1 MAEKFVFEFGA
12 VGLDRIL
19 AKVEEFRQEIRA
31 LDQEGG
37 LGEGF
42 ERFAQEFELGATR
55 AETRIVSLRN
65 EIELLQ
71 NTLADPRVNVSRQ
84 VADLAAFQSQG
95 FASDEQK
102 TELRAALEQRILA
115 LKQEELKLE
124 TLLANEA
131 QRLIEIK
138 QREANL
144 AEFTNR
150 LESMRVNLLTQIA
163 DLKPGGSRLQELIAA
178 RVNTLLE
185 RQVQLRAQL
194 AQESERFRKSVGR
207 EGEDILNKELD
218 LSVKVAAAR
227 KAVAAAE
234 QEVARAKQASEAAGL
249 AEQDQFA
256 GTASDE
262 ERAAALAQQVELT
275 NQLTAA
281 QRLEQDAIQN
291 VATLEGKRLD
301 NAQQLLAIESSGG
314 AAVGAS
320 EILSRLQQINDA
332 YAILIVNSEEALRGL
347 VGPEF
352 RENLDEVEQL
362 LESLGGKE
370 ILSPDEE
377 EKLASATVRAKE
389 LVDQF
394 ERIPE
399 QGIPLPLNE
408 DEIFAGMSRLNRLLL
423 GAARDFGRRFT
434 ATLQFAMSGALLFG
448 VQRLVREFF
457 AAAVEVERTFADI
470 STSLEFDIKPPRG
483 TAAFERELEKVRRQV
498 LQIADDFNALPTEVN
513 AAAFQMISR
522 FTDID
527 AAMIATRAQI
537 LATRIATI
545 DQSEALRALTA
556 VAESYGMSLASIAND
571 QERERAQAL
580 LYAQALDYAT
590 AIQQRFGISVED
602 TLEGSAG
609 LAELFRSLGFSMAE
623 TFGIVATVIRKTSV
637 TGQVAFDRLG
647 RSLGQ
652 ITSPKT
658 RDELLELANSLEEFT
673 LAPADFF
680 ESGRQAFFKIV
691 QQFGDLDSSIQ
702 NRISQ
707 IIGQRRETQF
717 VSALLQGASQGLIDE
732 VTDVVGESA
741 GAAEDR
747 LRILLFTV
755 SGTIEGISQSFQ
767 ELAQNLERLGVITP
781 IKILLTT
788 MEAILQVINKIT
800 KAALNVFEA
809 LNKIRIN
816 PFAQHGGLGDSLK
829 FLLSM
834 VTAAIALR
842 SLLASIKLIANV
854 RGAQT
859 FLDIFRGVLGA
870 NVPGGKAGQLGARA
884 GAAFGVP
891 LLIGNL
897 KAAEGVAGKTGTAI
911 KTLFIGPLKTVF
923 RTLQTAKLRIGIW
936 TASIIANIGA
946 TNLATISENNLLIA
960 RARTAIGSALSGI
973 AALSFS
979 GVLAKLGLGIK
990 FVATKGGILVGV
1002 VLQILGAFI
1011 LLKGALDIVAGV
1023 IGGILGITQTPE
1035 ETRAE
1040 IRERMKVEAEAAG
1053 VALSD
1058 TELDMASLEEH
1069 AKNLGE
1075 ELGTLSSQISEFLL
1089 TAFIGLPGE
1098 VADVPGGAFNIAR
1111 ERNRAELELAF
1122 AQLDAV
1128 QLDLQRAN
1136 RRAGGTRERM
1146 VPELQTVSDRLDEL
1160 RAALRLVDTEANAD
1174 DFNFVAGVLTTILG
1188 FKDRI
1193 PEIDAMLGEAADTL
1207 FEFGEVW
1214 TPGEISAEL
1223 QAITSK
1229 LNLGKTDIAEA
1240 RERLLFLREQALE
1253 GLAQA
1258 TMPGKGDPDV
1268 AKDYERSLLE
1278 IGNQEVALFDQAT
1291 QARLDLVSGLEDN
1304 RQRIRAELQ
1313 IQLAAAKEAASN
1325 VFFGP
1330 GREEAI
1336 RRIIVGLE
1344 KELAKAIMDEATA
1357 RARFNVDTALT
1368 FEDRQAAYAEL
1379 IKAIKAEIL
1388 LRAVER
1394 AGGVHG
1400 GLTVTAAEEAILNQV
1415 IRARA
1420 DDRMKQ
1426 AILIARNTTL
1436 SRASS
1441 LDNIAA
1447 IAANIN
1453 ALRVE
1458 IRILQDRVA
1467 DDELIRSKELELRD
1481 QVAALRLA
1489 EADRRASFF
1498 RLTAGTGDEIRA
1510 AQAELRAAQDRID
1523 TIIGLGGKDTQ
1534 AAYDAELEVLR
1545 ARERLADLALE
1556 QADLQRRVNS
1566 DLTNTFEQALLDV
1579 HAAQEALRLASGSL
1593 EKLRAE
1599 KDLAETEARAQRE
1612 FYNRRVADLDFLF
1625 QTDKI
1630 GRSQYIAALREL
1642 QAGIDRTTD
1651 QGEQLWR
1658 DIELQIR
1665 SLMDSADQ
1673 AFNIPTDIRLPTL
1686 FEVRRAL
1693 EADALGVNYQD
1704 NREQQINIFVSDDVD
1719 LENVIDQ
1726 IESAFGGSID
1736 VEAARNASGG
1746 AAITIG
1752 AF

>member
-1 MAEKFVFEFGA
+1 MADKFVFEFDA

-19 AKVEEFRQEIRA
+19 AKVEEFRKSVRA
-31 LDQEGG
+31 LGQEGG
-37 LGEGF
+37 LGSGF
-42 ERFAQEFELGATR
+42 ERFAKEFELGASR
-55 AETRIVSLRN
+55 AEARIASLRA
-65 EIELLQ
+65 EVDLLR
-71 NTLADPRVNVSRQ
+71 TS
-84 VADLAAFQSQG
+84 LAATPSGIAQTKELAAVG
-95 FASDEQK
+95 VGDASGQE
-102 TELRAALEQRILA
+102 TERAKVELALNQRNLA
-115 LKQEELKLE
+115 LKQEMLALE
-124 TLLANEA
+124 TLLANEV
-131 QRLIEIK
+131 QRLIEVK

-150 LESMRVNLLTQIA
+150 LEFTRLNLLTQIA
-163 DLKPGGSRLQELIAA
+163 AIKPGGNRLQELITA
-178 RVNTLLE
+178 RENVLLE
-185 RQVQLRAQL
+185 RQAQLREQL
-194 AQESERFRKSVGR
+194 AQESDRFRKSVGR
-207 EGEDILNKELD
+207 EGEEILNKELD
-218 LSVKVAAAR
+218 LSVKIAVAR

-234 QEVARAKQASEAAGL
+234 REVANAKKASAAAGL
-249 AEQDQFA
+249 AELDQFG
-256 GTASDE
+256 GTATDDE
-262 ERAAALAQQVELT
+262 RSAALAQQVELT
-275 NQLTAA
+275 NQLVAA

-291 VATLEGKRLD
+291 VATLEGQRLD
-301 NAQQLLAIESSGG
+301 NASQLLAIESSGG

-332 YAILIVNSEEALRGL
+332 YAKLIVNSEEAIRGL
-347 VGPEF
+347 LGDDF
-352 RENLDEVEQL
+352 RANLTEVEQL
-362 LESLGGKE
+362 LKSLGGKE

-377 EKLASATVRAKE
+377 AKLASATVRAKE
-389 LVDQF
+389 LVEQF

-434 ATLQFAMSGALLFG
+434 ATLQFALSGALLFG

-457 AAAVEVERTFADI
+457 QAAVEVERTFADI
-470 STSLEFDIKPPRG
+470 STSLEFDIDADRG
-483 TAAFERELEKVRRQV
+483 TAEFERQLEKVRRQT

-522 FTDID
+522 FTDVD
-527 AAMIATRAQI
+527 AAMVATRAQI

-545 DQSEALRALTA
+545 DQAEALRALTA
-556 VAESYGMSLASIAND
+556 VAESYGIGLAHIAD
-571 QERERAQAL
+571 QQERERAQAL
-580 LYAQALDYAT
+580 LYAQALDFAT
-590 AIQQRFGISVED
+590 AIQQQFGISVED

-652 ITSPKT
+652 ITNPKV

-691 QQFGDLDSSIQ
+691 SQFGDLDSSIQ

-717 VSALLQGASQGLIDE
+717 VSALLQGASQGLVQE
-732 VTDVVGESA
+732 VTDVVGDSA

-747 LRILLFTV
+747 LRVLLFTV
-755 SGTIEGISQSFQ
+755 AGTIEGISQNFQ

-781 IKILLTT
+781 VKILLTT
-788 MEAILQVINKIT
+788 MEAILQIINKIT

-816 PFAQHGGLGDSLK
+816 PFAEHGGLGDSLK

-834 VTAAIALR
+834 VTAAIALK

-854 RGAQT
+854 RGART
-859 FLDIFRGVLGA
+859 FLDIFRGVLGS

-897 KAAEGVAGKTGTAI
+897 KSAEGVAGKTGTAI
-911 KTLFIGPLKTVF
+911 RTLFINPLKTVF
-923 RTLQTAKLRIGIW
+923 GVLQTAKIRIGIW

-946 TNLATISENNLLIA
+946 TNLATISENNLLVA
-960 RARTAIGSALSGI
+960 RARTAISSGI
-973 AALSFS
+973 AAISALSFA
-979 GVLAKLGLGIK
+979 GVLTKMGLGVK
-990 FVATKGGILVGV
+990 LVATKGGILVGV
-1002 VLQILGAFI
+1002 VLQLLGAFI

-1023 IGGILGITQTPE
+1023 IGGILGIGQTPE
-1035 ETRAE
+1035 EDLGE
-1040 IRERMKVEAEAAG
+1040 IRERRSAEAEAAG
-1053 VALSD
+1053 EHLTDA
-1058 TELDMASLEEH
+1058 ELDMASLGEH
-1069 AKNLGE
+1069 AENLGE
-1075 ELGTLSSQISEFLL
+1075 DLNTLSSQISEFLL

-1098 VADVPGGAFNIAR
+1098 VADIPGGAFNIAR
-1111 ERNRAELELAF
+1111 ERNRVELELAF
-1122 AQLDAV
+1122 ALLDDV

-1136 RRAGGTRERM
+1136 RRAGGTRDRL
-1146 VPELQTVSDRLDEL
+1146 VPELQAAQARINEVR
-1160 RAALRLVDTEANAD
+1160 RALGEVDTEVNAD
-1174 DFNFVAGVLTTILG
+1174 DFSFVAGVLTGILG
-1188 FKDRI
+1188 LKDRI
-1193 PEIDAMLGEAADTL
+1193 PEIAGMLDDAADVL
-1207 FEFGEVW
+1207 FDFGEVF
-1214 TPGEISAEL
+1214 TPGQISEEL
-1223 QAITSK
+1223 QDITSK
-1229 LNLGKTDIAEA
+1229 LNLGKTDVEKA

-1253 GLAQA
+1253 GLRQA
-1258 TMPGKGDPDV
+1258 TIPGSGDPDV

-1278 IGNQEVALFDQAT
+1278 IGNQDVALFDQAT
-1291 QARLDLVSGLEDN
+1291 QAKLDLVSGLEDN
-1304 RQRIRAELQ
+1304 RQRIRAQLE
-1313 IQLAAAKEAASN
+1313 IQRAAAEEAATN

-1330 GREEAI
+1330 GIEEAI
-1336 RRIIVGLE
+1336 RRTILGLE
-1344 KELAKAIMDEATA
+1344 QDLTKAIMDEATA
-1357 RARFNVDTALT
+1357 RARFNVDSSLT
-1368 FEDRQAAYAEL
+1368 FEDRQRAYKEL
-1379 IKAIKAEIL
+1379 LDAIVAEIGF
-1388 LRAVER
+1388 RAAER
-1394 AGGVHG
+1394 AGGAG
-1400 GLTVTAAEEAILNQV
+1400 GLTVTAAEDAMLNQV

-1426 AILIARNTTL
+1426 AILVARNATL
-1436 SRASS
+1436 FRASA

-1458 IRILQDRVA
+1458 IRILRDRQV
-1467 DDELIRSKELELRD
+1467 DEELIRAKELELRD

-1489 EADRRASFF
+1489 EADRRAAFF
-1498 RLTAGTGDEIRA
+1498 RLTAGTGDEIKA
-1510 AQAELRAAQDRID
+1510 AQSDLRAAQDRIQ
-1523 TIIGLGGKDTQ
+1523 TITDLGGKDTQ
-1534 AAYDAELEVLR
+1534 AAYDAELDVLR
-1545 ARERLADLALE
+1545 SRERLANLALD

-1579 HAAQEALRLASGSL
+1579 HAAQEALRMATGTL

-1599 KDLAETEARAQRE
+1599 KALAETEARAQRE
-1612 FYNRRVADLDFLF
+1612 FYDRRVSDLDFLF
-1625 QTDKI
+1625 QTDEI
-1630 GRSQYIAALREL
+1630 GRSTYIAALREL

-1665 SLMDSADQ
+1665 GLMESADQ

-1719 LENVIDQ
+1719 LESVIDQ

-1746 AAITIG
+1746 AAITLG
-1752 AF
+1752 GF